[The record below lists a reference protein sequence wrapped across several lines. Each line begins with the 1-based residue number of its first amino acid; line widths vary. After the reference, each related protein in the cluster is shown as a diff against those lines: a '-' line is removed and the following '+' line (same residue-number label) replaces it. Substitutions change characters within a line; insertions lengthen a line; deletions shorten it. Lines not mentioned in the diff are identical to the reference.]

1 MFASIHLVD
10 PLYGV
15 PTSGEGVAERGRVCV
30 CGAKLKPALVVVT
43 IVNVDGGMMCTSWPF
58 WVKRDTRF
66 F

>member
-30 CGAKLKPALVVVT
+30 CVVQ
-43 IVNVDGGMMCTSWPF
+43 NLSL
-58 WVKRDTRF
+58 RLL
-66 F
+66 